1 MSAIKVGVIGAMDSE
16 VRQLRARVEGARVRE
31 VAGME
36 FVEGA
41 IEGVEVVVA
50 RCGVG
55 KVNAAMCATALTTQL
70 GVTHVMNTGVAGSLD
85 GRIDVGDIVVSTDAV
100 EHDMDVTAL
109 GYRPGEHPDLHLVAF
124 KADEGL
130 RAAVMGALGEAAE
143 GARAFEGRVCSGDRF
158 IASVEDKARVAKTFG
173 GMCCEMEGAAIAHVC
188 HLAGVPFVVVRAIS
202 DKADGSGSVSY
213 AEFEKAA
220 ARRCASVVLA
230 ALPHVGRSS

>member
-70 GVTHVMNTGVAGSLD
+70 GVTHVINTGVAGSLD

-124 KADEGL
+124 KADASLREAVT
-130 RAAVMGALGEAAE
+130 RAAAEAA
-143 GARAFEGRVCSGDRF
+143 ADVHVFEGRVCSGDQF
-158 IASVEDKARVAKTFG
+158 IGSVAAKARITETFG
-173 GMCCEMEGAAIAHVC
+173 SMCCEMEGAAIAHVC
-188 HLAGVPFVVVRAIS
+188 RLAGVPFVVVRAIS
-202 DKADGSGSVSY
+202 DKADDSGNVDY
-213 AEFEKAA
+213 PTFEKAA
-220 ARRCASVVLA
+220 AEHCARLVLA
-230 ALPHVGRSS
+230 ALPMIGA